1 MASLVAQSSPDKET
15 RTMPELELIGAAPS
29 NYVWTCRIALA
40 EKGVPYRH
48 NEARPHTPEVDAIHP
63 FGKIPVMRHGE
74 VELCESRAICD
85 YIDNAF
91 DGPKLAPADPAQ
103 VEQWMSIVNTH
114 IDPLWVR
121 QYLRAHFFPKTPD
134 GSPERDTIEAALP
147 KMEQQFATMDGAVAK
162 TGHLVG
168 DTFTLADMNFIPIL
182 FYMGKKPESSALL
195 QRMPGL
201 KGYFDRHM
209 ARNSVEESIPTW
221 IPGQARTERAA

>member
-1 MASLVAQSSPDKET
+1 
-15 RTMPELELIGAAPS
+15 MPELELIGAAPS

-63 FGKIPVMRHGE
+63 FGKIPVMRHGA
-74 VELCESRAICD
+74 VTLCESRAICG

-91 DGPKLAPADPAQ
+91 DGPKLAPADCAKAAQ
-103 VEQWMSIVNTH
+103 VEQWVSIVNTH

-147 KMEQQFATMDGAVAK
+147 KMEQQFATMERAVAK

-168 DTFTLADMNFIPIL
+168 DTFTVADMNFIPIL

-201 KGYFDRHM
+201 QGYVERHM
-209 ARNSVEESIPTW
+209 ARKSVQESAPTW
-221 IPGQARTERAA
+221 IPGQARSERAA